1 MTSNE
6 KYKIMSWS
14 EISDGVITLR
24 PLQQEDIENIRL
36 WRNAQMDVLRQAR
49 PISPEEQARYF
60 EQHVWPEKK
69 SSQPRQILLGVELSN
84 KLIGYGGLVNLHW
97 ADQRAE
103 ISFLLSDEIEVQPA
117 LRAEIFKRF
126 LLLIRE
132 LSLECL
138 GLKRIWT
145 ETYSFR
151 KAHIKTLESSGFKL
165 EGCLRKH
172 VIINGERVDSLI
184 HGIICGDHEP
194 GG

>member
-1 MTSNE
+1 
-6 KYKIMSWS
+6 MSRS
-14 EISDGVITLR
+14 ELSDDVIILR
-24 PLQQEDIENIRL
+24 ALRKEDIENIRL
-36 WRNAQMDVLRQAR
+36 WRNAQMDVLRQACA
-49 PISPEEQARYF
+49 ISSEEQVDYF
-60 EQHVWPEKK
+60 EQHVWPEKI
-69 SSQPRQILLGVELSN
+69 SSQPRQILLGIALSN

-103 ISFLLSDEIEVQPA
+103 ISFLLSCEIEDQPVF
-117 LRAEIFKRF
+117 REEIFKRF

-132 LSLECL
+132 LSFESI

-184 HGIICGDHEP
+184 HGIICGDHEL